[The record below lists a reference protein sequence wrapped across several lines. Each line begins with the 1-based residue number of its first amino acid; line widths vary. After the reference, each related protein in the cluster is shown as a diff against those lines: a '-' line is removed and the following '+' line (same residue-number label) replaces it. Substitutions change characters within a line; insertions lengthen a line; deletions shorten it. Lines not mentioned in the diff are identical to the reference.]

1 MPWQQIGDE
10 FLRKSKQVDTRSIT
24 DGHLQKRLSNDRAAM
39 ASAIQ
44 TIISVSN
51 THSEQ
56 QHAAV
61 GHVYFCKSEQVEDD
75 YLSFCSSISALGE
88 RKDLMKRTQFLKEQ
102 YSNII

>member
-1 MPWQQIGDE
+1 
-10 FLRKSKQVDTRSIT
+10 
-24 DGHLQKRLSNDRAAM
+24 M

-61 GHVYFCKSEQVEDD
+61 DHVYFCMSEQVEDD
-75 YLSFCSSISALGE
+75 YLSFCSIIPALGE
-88 RKDLMKRTQFLKEQ
+88 RKDLTKRTEFLKKQ
-102 YSNII
+102 YSNIT